1 MTMTEVSLEREFYEV
16 MEKLSKIL
24 ERIADTLD
32 YIEKSLEESAGGG

>member
-1 MTMTEVSLEREFYEV
+1 MTDVFLEKKFYEA
-16 MEKLSKIL
+16 MERLAKIL